1 VKTSNMMVHLRQA
14 AVLTALCLIM
24 PSARAASPW
33 LLAFPEISFDSTY
46 CFFAGP
52 QWAAYYLWQTNALV
66 TVPRDSL
73 ELHGLLPSPPP
84 PSNYVM
90 LNGQT
95 YHCEK
100 DTLYLMSGISSEAYP
115 MPPPT
120 SDAIHYLRS
129 AGAGDVDPS
138 TLQQTMGPAAS
149 GNGRI
154 WFGLQLTDPAS
165 GVHVCGM
172 GWYDP
177 VSQRFGR
184 IFSVDLA
191 QYDPQW
197 IGCLPDSALLLATK
211 TVKGKRIAAK
221 LLSVN
226 ALTNTMSEIDVRRE
240 GVPGNQ
246 LLSAEI
252 WRQTYWPETDD
263 SGKVKPEAAPRKK
276 KEVLYLCLATNQAI
290 AMWRPGHQPQAWT
303 TKAWAAPQTTWLYL
317 MTFTNGSPDAKEPV
331 KFLPLKSNVP
341 SDVRARIGD
350 WMEVVAP
357 IGIEG
362 YVNPD
367 DWQKNSVLWQQWR
380 WNCGDKLCF
389 ARLRIPM
396 KDELN
401 AGDFLDVQMTP
412 ITGPGGQLTRN
423 ENGVK
428 IGFQAGWARAEDLAP
443 VLTPP

>member
-1 VKTSNMMVHLRQA
+1 MIMIRLRHA
-14 AVLTALCLIM
+14 ALLAALCFM
-24 PSARAASPW
+24 AASTRAATPW

-52 QWAAYYLWQTNALV
+52 QWAAYFVWQTNALA

-73 ELHGLLPSPPP
+73 ELHGLLPKPPP
-84 PSNYVM
+84 PSNYVL

-100 DTLYLMSGISSEAYP
+100 DTLYLLSGINSEAYP
-115 MPPPT
+115 LPQPT
-120 SDAIHYLRS
+120 TDAIHYLRS
-129 AGAGDVDPS
+129 AGAGDLDPN
-138 TLQQTMGPAAS
+138 TLQQTMGPAAV

-154 WFGLQLTDPAS
+154 WFGLQLQDPAS
-165 GVHVCGM
+165 NISVCGM

-177 VSQRFGR
+177 ITRRFGR

-191 QYDPQW
+191 QYEPQW
-197 IGCLPDSALLLATK
+197 IGCLPDSALMLATK
-211 TVKGKRIAAK
+211 TVKGKRVAAR

-226 ALTNTMSEIDVRRE
+226 AQTDRMSEIDVRRE
-240 GVPGNQ
+240 GVPGSQ

-252 WRQTYWPETDD
+252 WRQTYWVTPDD
-263 SGKVKPEAAPRKK
+263 TTKAKAEPARRTK

-317 MTFTNGSPDAKEPV
+317 KTFTKGVPDKKEPI

-341 SDVRARIGD
+341 SDVRAQIGD

-362 YVNPD
+362 YVD
-367 DWQKNSVLWQQWR
+367 SDEWQKNSVLWQQWR
-380 WNCGDKLCF
+380 WNCGDDLCF
-389 ARLRIPM
+389 ARLHIPM

-401 AGDFLDVQMTP
+401 AGDFLNVQMTP
-412 ITGPGGQLTRN
+412 ITDNAGKQIRDA
-423 ENGVK
+423 NGVK
-428 IGFQAGWARAEDLAP
+428 IGFEAGWARMGDLAP
-443 VLTPP
+443 VLMPP